1 MLLTV
6 AKILL
11 TKPELECS
19 LEMAHIHLE
28 DGAFSPLWLLIWS
41 AVAAIMVAAALLA
54 NRRREIPPRKIAIA
68 AMCASVGFAVFM
80 VEVPTP
86 VGPVHMNL
94 TPLIGILAGPIMGSL
109 VALVINIFGAAIG
122 HGGWGMVGPNS
133 IVNIVEVV
141 IGYYAFRLFKTK
153 LRTGDFWS
161 GFSATT
167 IALTISAFLV
177 VLIVSVSEIQGSSLT
192 RGETLNNMLI
202 LAVANIIAAVIEG
215 IVTGYIVSF
224 LGRVRPDLLGTE
236 LPQHPEERGSP
247 AASGGA
253 PNG

>member
-1 MLLTV
+1 
-6 AKILL
+6 
-11 TKPELECS
+11 
-19 LEMAHIHLE
+19 MAHIHLE

-41 AVAAIMVAAALLA
+41 AIAAILIAIPLLT
-54 NRRREIPPRKIAIA
+54 NRRKEIPPRRIAIA

-94 TPLIGILAGPIMGSL
+94 TPLIGILAGPGMGSL

-133 IVNIVEVV
+133 IVNIAEVV
-141 IGYYAFRLFKTK
+141 IGYYTFRFFKTMTK
-153 LRTGDFWS
+153 TGDFWS

-177 VLIVSVSEIQGSSLT
+177 VLIVSISEIQGSGLT

-202 LAVANIIAAVIEG
+202 LAVANVVAAVVEG
-215 IVTGYIVSF
+215 IVTGYIIAF
-224 LGRVRPDLLGTE
+224 LGKVRPDLLAAE
-236 LPQHPEERGSP
+236 AASP
-247 AASGGA
+247 PDKVRSLVASGGTSD
-253 PNG
+253 G

>member
-1 MLLTV
+1 
-6 AKILL
+6 
-11 TKPELECS
+11 
-19 LEMAHIHLE
+19 MAHIHLE

-41 AVAAIMVAAALLA
+41 AIAAVLIAIALLA
-54 NRRREIPPRKIAIA
+54 NRRKEIPPRRIAIA

-94 TPLIGILAGPIMGSL
+94 TPLIGILAGPGMGSL

-133 IVNIVEVV
+133 IVNIAEVV
-141 IGYYAFRLFKTK
+141 VGYYTFRFFKTVTK
-153 LRTGDFWS
+153 TGDFWS
-161 GFSATT
+161 GFRATT

-177 VLIVSVSEIQGSSLT
+177 VLVVSISEIQGSSLT

-202 LAVANIIAAVIEG
+202 LAVANVVAAVVEG
-215 IVTGYIVSF
+215 IVTGYIISF
-224 LGRVRPDLLGTE
+224 LGRVRPDLLLAE
-236 LPQHPEERGSP
+236 AASP
-247 AASGGA
+247 PDKRISLVTSGGA
-253 PNG
+253 PDG

>member
-1 MLLTV
+1 
-6 AKILL
+6 
-11 TKPELECS
+11 
-19 LEMAHIHLE
+19 MAHIHLE
-28 DGAFSPLWLLIWS
+28 DGAFSPLWLLVWS
-41 AVAAIMVAAALLA
+41 AIAAILITIVLLA
-54 NRRREIPPRKIAIA
+54 NRRKEIPPRKIAIA

-86 VGPVHMNL
+86 VGPVHMNF
-94 TPLIGILAGPIMGSL
+94 TPLIGILAGPGMGSL
-109 VALVINIFGAAIG
+109 VALVINVFGAAIG

-141 IGYYAFRLFKTK
+141 IGYYAFRFFKTK
-153 LRTGDFWS
+153 TKTGDFWS

-202 LAVANIIAAVIEG
+202 LAIANIVTAVVEG

-224 LGRVRPDLLGTE
+224 LGRVRPDLLVAE
-236 LPQHPEERGSP
+236 MASAPDKVKSVV
-247 AASGGA
+247 ASGGA
-253 PNG
+253 PDG

>member
-1 MLLTV
+1 
-6 AKILL
+6 
-11 TKPELECS
+11 
-19 LEMAHIHLE
+19 MAHIHLE
-28 DGAFSPLWLLIWS
+28 DGAFSPLWLLVWS
-41 AVAAIMVAAALLA
+41 AIAAILIAIVLLA
-54 NRRREIPPRKIAIA
+54 NRRKEIPPRKIAIA

-86 VGPVHMNL
+86 VGPVHMNF
-94 TPLIGILAGPIMGSL
+94 TPLIGILAGPGMGSL
-109 VALVINIFGAAIG
+109 VALVINVFGAAIG

-141 IGYYAFRLFKTK
+141 IGYYAFRFFKTK
-153 LRTGDFWS
+153 TKTGDFWS

-202 LAVANIIAAVIEG
+202 LAIANIVTAVVEG

-224 LGRVRPDLLGTE
+224 LGRVRPDLLVAETASA
-236 LPQHPEERGSP
+236 PDKTKSVVT
-247 AASGGA
+247 SGGA
-253 PNG
+253 SDG

>member
-1 MLLTV
+1 
-6 AKILL
+6 
-11 TKPELECS
+11 
-19 LEMAHIHLE
+19 MAHIHLE
-28 DGAFSPLWLLIWS
+28 DGAFSPLWLLVWS
-41 AVAAIMVAAALLA
+41 AIAAILIAIVLLA
-54 NRRREIPPRKIAIA
+54 NRRKEIPPRKIAIA

-86 VGPVHMNL
+86 VGPVHMNF
-94 TPLIGILAGPIMGSL
+94 TPLIGILAGPGMGSL

-141 IGYYAFRLFKTK
+141 IGYYAFRFFKTK
-153 LRTGDFWS
+153 TKTGDFWS

-202 LAVANIIAAVIEG
+202 LAIANIVTAVVEG

-224 LGRVRPDLLGTE
+224 LGRVRPDLLVAE
-236 LPQHPEERGSP
+236 MASAPDKVKSVV
-247 AASGGA
+247 ASGGA
-253 PNG
+253 PDG

>member
-1 MLLTV
+1 
-6 AKILL
+6 
-11 TKPELECS
+11 
-19 LEMAHIHLE
+19 MAHIHLE
-28 DGAFSPLWLLIWS
+28 DGALSPLWLLIWS
-41 AVAAIMVAAALLA
+41 AIATILIAIALLA
-54 NRRREIPPRKIAIA
+54 NRRKEIPPRKIAIA

-94 TPLIGILAGPIMGSL
+94 TPLIGILAGPGMGSL

-133 IVNIVEVV
+133 IVNIAEVV
-141 IGYYAFRLFKTK
+141 IGYYMFRFFKTMTK
-153 LRTGDFWS
+153 TGDFWS

-177 VLIVSVSEIQGSSLT
+177 VLIIAISEIQGSNLT

-202 LAVANIIAAVIEG
+202 LAVANVVAAVVEG

-224 LGRVRPDLLGTE
+224 LGRVRPDLLVAA
-236 LPQHPEERGSP
+236 
-247 AASGGA
+247 AASPPDERKSLVTSGGTSD
-253 PNG
+253 G

>member
-1 MLLTV
+1 
-6 AKILL
+6 
-11 TKPELECS
+11 
-19 LEMAHIHLE
+19 MAHIHLE
-28 DGAFSPLWLLIWS
+28 DGAFSPLWLLVWS
-41 AVAAIMVAAALLA
+41 AIAAILIAIVLLA
-54 NRRREIPPRKIAIA
+54 NRRKEIPPRKIAIA

-86 VGPVHMNL
+86 VGPVHMNF
-94 TPLIGILAGPIMGSL
+94 TPLIGILAGPGMGSL

-141 IGYYAFRLFKTK
+141 IGYYAFRFFKTK
-153 LRTGDFWS
+153 TKTGDFWS

-167 IALTISAFLV
+167 IALTVSAFLV

-202 LAVANIIAAVIEG
+202 LAVANIVVAVVEG

-224 LGRVRPDLLGTE
+224 LGRVRPDLLVAETA
-236 LPQHPEERGSP
+236 P
-247 AASGGA
+247 APDKMKPVVTSGGA
-253 PNG
+253 PDG

>member
-1 MLLTV
+1 
-6 AKILL
+6 
-11 TKPELECS
+11 
-19 LEMAHIHLE
+19 MAHIHVE

-41 AVAAIMVAAALLA
+41 AIAAILIAIPLLA
-54 NRRREIPPRKIAIA
+54 NRRKEIPPRRIAIA

-94 TPLIGILAGPIMGSL
+94 TPLIGILAGPGMGSL

-133 IVNIVEVV
+133 IVNIAEVV
-141 IGYYAFRLFKTK
+141 IGYYTFRFFKTMTK
-153 LRTGDFWS
+153 TGDFWS

-177 VLIVSVSEIQGSSLT
+177 VLIVSISEIQGSNLT

-202 LAVANIIAAVIEG
+202 LAVANVVAAVVEG
-215 IVTGYIVSF
+215 IVTGYIISF
-224 LGRVRPDLLGTE
+224 LGKVRPDLLAAE
-236 LPQHPEERGSP
+236 
-247 AASGGA
+247 AASPPNKVSSLVTSGGTSD
-253 PNG
+253 G

>member
-1 MLLTV
+1 
-6 AKILL
+6 
-11 TKPELECS
+11 
-19 LEMAHIHLE
+19 MAHIHLE
-28 DGAFSPLWLLIWS
+28 DGAFSPLWLLVWS
-41 AVAAIMVAAALLA
+41 AIAAILIAIVLLA
-54 NRRREIPPRKIAIA
+54 NRRKEIPPRKIAIA

-86 VGPVHMNL
+86 VGPVHMNF
-94 TPLIGILAGPIMGSL
+94 TPLIGILAGPGMGSL
-109 VALVINIFGAAIG
+109 VALVINVFGAAIG

-141 IGYYAFRLFKTK
+141 IGYYAFRFFKTK
-153 LRTGDFWS
+153 TKTGDFWS

-202 LAVANIIAAVIEG
+202 LAIANIVTAVVEG

-224 LGRVRPDLLGTE
+224 LGRVRPDLLVAE
-236 LPQHPEERGSP
+236 MASAPDKVKSVV
-247 AASGGA
+247 ASGGA
-253 PNG
+253 PDG

>member
-1 MLLTV
+1 
-6 AKILL
+6 
-11 TKPELECS
+11 
-19 LEMAHIHLE
+19 MAHIHLE
-28 DGAFSPLWLLIWS
+28 DGAFSPLWILFWS
-41 AVAAIMVAAALLA
+41 AAAAILIAIPLLV
-54 NRRREIPPRKIAIA
+54 NRRKTIPPRKIAIA

-86 VGPVHMNL
+86 VGPVHMNF
-94 TPLIGILAGPIMGSL
+94 TPLIGILAGPGMGSL

-141 IGYYAFRLFKTK
+141 IGYYTFRLFKTK
-153 LRTGDFWS
+153 SRTGDFWS

-202 LAVANIIAAVIEG
+202 LAIANVVAAVVEG

-224 LGRVRPDLLGTE
+224 LGKVRPDLLVSEAPPPSDKSRTLE
-236 LPQHPEERGSP
+236 TSRGVP
-247 AASGGA
+247 DG
-253 PNG
+253 

>member
-1 MLLTV
+1 
-6 AKILL
+6 
-11 TKPELECS
+11 
-19 LEMAHIHLE
+19 MAHIHLE

-41 AVAAIMVAAALLA
+41 AIAAILIAIPLLT
-54 NRRREIPPRKIAIA
+54 NRRKEIPPRRIAIA

-94 TPLIGILAGPIMGSL
+94 TPLIGILAGPGMGSL

-141 IGYYAFRLFKTK
+141 IGYYTFRFFKTISK
-153 LRTGDFWS
+153 TGDFWS

-167 IALTISAFLV
+167 IALTISAFFV
-177 VLIVSVSEIQGSSLT
+177 VLIVSVSEIQGSNLT

-202 LAVANIIAAVIEG
+202 LAVANVVAAVVEG

-224 LGRVRPDLLGTE
+224 LGRVRPDLLAAE
-236 LPQHPEERGSP
+236 AASP
-247 AASGGA
+247 PDKRKPLATSGGA
-253 PNG
+253 PDG

>member
-1 MLLTV
+1 
-6 AKILL
+6 
-11 TKPELECS
+11 
-19 LEMAHIHLE
+19 MAHIHLE
-28 DGAFSPLWLLIWS
+28 DGAFSPLWLLVWS
-41 AVAAIMVAAALLA
+41 AIAAILITIVLLA
-54 NRRREIPPRKIAIA
+54 NRRKEIPPRKIAIA

-86 VGPVHMNL
+86 VGPVHMNF
-94 TPLIGILAGPIMGSL
+94 TPLIGILAGPGMGSL

-141 IGYYAFRLFKTK
+141 IGYYAFRFFKTK
-153 LRTGDFWS
+153 TKTGDFWS

-202 LAVANIIAAVIEG
+202 LAIANIVTAVVEG

-224 LGRVRPDLLGTE
+224 LGRVRPDLLVAEMASAPDKVKSVVT
-236 LPQHPEERGSP
+236 
-247 AASGGA
+247 SGGA
-253 PNG
+253 PDG

>member
-1 MLLTV
+1 
-6 AKILL
+6 
-11 TKPELECS
+11 
-19 LEMAHIHLE
+19 MAHIHLE

-41 AVAAIMVAAALLA
+41 AVAAFLIAIPLLA
-54 NRRREIPPRKIAIA
+54 NRRKEIPPRKIAIA

-94 TPLIGILAGPIMGSL
+94 TPLIGILAGPGMGSL

-141 IGYYAFRLFKTK
+141 IGYYAFRFFKT
-153 LRTGDFWS
+153 LTRTGDFWS

-177 VLIVSVSEIQGSSLT
+177 VLIVSVSEIQGSNLT

-202 LAVANIIAAVIEG
+202 LAVANVVAAVVEG

-224 LGRVRPDLLGTE
+224 LGKVRPDLLSTE
-236 LPQHPEERGSP
+236 AASP
-247 AASGGA
+247 PDKRKSFAASGDTAHG
-253 PNG
+253 

>member
-1 MLLTV
+1 
-6 AKILL
+6 
-11 TKPELECS
+11 
-19 LEMAHIHLE
+19 MAHVHLE

-41 AVAAIMVAAALLA
+41 AIAAILITIALLA
-54 NRRREIPPRKIAIA
+54 NRRKEIPPRKIAIA
-68 AMCASVGFAVFM
+68 AMCVSVGFAVFM

-86 VGPVHMNL
+86 VGPVHMNF
-94 TPLIGILAGPIMGSL
+94 TPLIGILAGPGLGSL

-141 IGYYAFRLFKTK
+141 IGYYTFRFFKTISK
-153 LRTGDFWS
+153 TGDFWS
-161 GFSATT
+161 GFSAAT

-177 VLIVSVSEIQGSSLT
+177 VLIVSVSEIQGSNLT

-202 LAVANIIAAVIEG
+202 LAVANVVAAVVEG

-224 LGRVRPDLLGTE
+224 LGRVRPDLLAAIAA
-236 LPQHPEERGSP
+236 SP
-247 AASGGA
+247 PDKRKPLATSGGA
-253 PNG
+253 PDG

>member
-1 MLLTV
+1 
-6 AKILL
+6 
-11 TKPELECS
+11 
-19 LEMAHIHLE
+19 MAHIHLE

-41 AVAAIMVAAALLA
+41 AIAAILIAIALLA
-54 NRRREIPPRKIAIA
+54 NRRKEIPPRKIAIA

-94 TPLIGILAGPIMGSL
+94 TPLIGILAGPGLGSL
-109 VALVINIFGAAIG
+109 VALVINLFGAAIG

-141 IGYYAFRLFKTK
+141 IGYYTFRFFKTISK
-153 LRTGDFWS
+153 TSDFWS

-177 VLIVSVSEIQGSSLT
+177 VLIVSVSEIQGSNLT

-202 LAVANIIAAVIEG
+202 LAVANVVAAVVEG

-224 LGRVRPDLLGTE
+224 LGRVRPDLLATMAA
-236 LPQHPEERGSP
+236 SP
-247 AASGGA
+247 LDKRKSLATSGGA
-253 PNG
+253 PDG

>member
-1 MLLTV
+1 
-6 AKILL
+6 
-11 TKPELECS
+11 
-19 LEMAHIHLE
+19 MAHVHLE

-41 AVAAIMVAAALLA
+41 AIAAILIAIALLA
-54 NRRREIPPRKIAIA
+54 NRRKEIPPRKIAIA

-86 VGPVHMNL
+86 VGPVHMNF
-94 TPLIGILAGPIMGSL
+94 TPLIGILAGPGMGSL
-109 VALVINIFGAAIG
+109 VALVINIFGAAVG

-141 IGYYAFRLFKTK
+141 IGYYTFRLFKTRS
-153 LRTGDFWS
+153 RTGDFWS

-167 IALTISAFLV
+167 IALAISAFLV
-177 VLIVSVSEIQGSSLT
+177 VLIVSVSEIQGSNLT

-202 LAVANIIAAVIEG
+202 LAVANIVAAVVEG

-224 LGRVRPDLLGTE
+224 LGRVRPDLIGAE
-236 LPQHPEERGSP
+236 AVPLPGNRESLMT
-247 AASGGA
+247 SGGA
-253 PNG
+253 LDG